1 MAYAE
6 RIDGKLTGKWVA
18 RACAPQAV
26 RRVLQARV
34 RSKREAE
41 NGHHRSLLIF
51 HAQRARC
58 FAGSSRTLKNIAK
71 LTPTRISPSKTKRKE
86 TQRKSKSKTVKST
99 RTSKSTAGRTARHSK
114 KERRSAYIC
123 VE

>member
-86 TQRKSKSKTVKST
+86 TQRREHRRVPPGE
-99 RTSKSTAGRTARHSK
+99 RLGIAR
-114 KERRSAYIC
+114 
-123 VE
+123 